1 MKKEQAIDKVKKL
14 FSLSES
20 SNENEASMALAQA
33 EKFMRK
39 YSIEQI
45 DLCEKTDITEKDYL
59 KCRQQTWERIIA
71 SSVANLFFCVSSSE
85 SYFCKDDLKRKKKHN
100 FVGLKTNI
108 QTCEEVYLRL
118 SEWIK
123 LRAVFAY
130 PGKGN
135 TYERNRYKEG
145 IAAGIHKRCC
155 DIIEERRSS
164 KMSTALISLD
174 KEIDE
179 YTKDYGTGK
188 IRQVKLTNEAR
199 RGLSDSEN
207 APLFIN
213 VNI

>member
-1 MKKEQAIDKVKKL
+1 
-14 FSLSES
+14 
-20 SNENEASMALAQA
+20 MALAQA

-45 DLCEKTDITEKDYL
+45 DLCEKTDITKKDYL
-59 KCRQQTWERIIA
+59 KGRQQTWERIIA

-85 SYFCKDDLKRKKKHN
+85 IYFCKDDLKRKKKHN

-108 QTCEEVYLRL
+108 QICEEVFSRL
-118 SEWIK
+118 SGWIK

-145 IAAGIHKRCC
+145 VAIGIHKRCC
-155 DIIEERRSS
+155 DIIEERRASDA
-164 KMSTALISLD
+164 STALISLD

-179 YTKDYGTGK
+179 YTKDYGTSK
-188 IRQVKLTNEAR
+188 PMQVKSTSETR
-199 RGLSDSEN
+199 KGLSDSEN

-213 VNI
+213 VNN